1 MKPLFNIRP
10 NEKNWTKEVDYKL
23 FQLGKA
29 HGMWGRTREIAI
41 QWASVQ
47 NTLNFTIKSP
57 HTLLFTGGHG
67 FLETYDVSPN
77 DYEDEN
83 RILDFLNFR
92 DPYSAVYRD
101 FPGKIQWID
110 TGIEA
115 DLHQRV
121 DFWIHQENR
130 VLDRS
135 IAKKTKNFFF
145 EPSMTS
151 NEILKGL
158 DYGANL
164 ISNLQ
169 AKGCNTVILGGLGKG
184 ANFSNLLFYCAQSHR
199 ALNELEFLSIEES
212 KKVKRAIQKHPL
224 TRDIFTQ
231 INYFAGFEL
240 VVLLGSLL
248 QAADFGMTI
257 ILEGRTASTALFI
270 ARHWYE
276 VIDQKVFVINTPND
290 HLEPFLLG
298 GNENNILCSS
308 TSEAFP
314 GITGPSALH
323 TLQTIARLLK

>member
-10 NEKNWTKEVDYKL
+10 NEKNWIKEVDYKL

-29 HGMWGRTREIAI
+29 YGKWSRTREIAI
-41 QWASVQ
+41 RWASIQ
-47 NTLNFTIKSP
+47 NTLDFRIKNP
-57 HTLLFTGGHG
+57 HTLLFNGGHG
-67 FLETYDVSPN
+67 FLATYDQSPN
-77 DYEDEN
+77 DYADES

-101 FPGKIQWID
+101 FPGKIQWVD

-158 DYGANL
+158 DYGSNL

-184 ANFSNLLFYCAQSHR
+184 ADFSNLVFYCAQSQVS
-199 ALNELEFLSIEES
+199 LNKLTFLSREEIA
-212 KKVKRAIQKHPL
+212 KVKRALQKHPL
-224 TRDIFTQ
+224 SRDVFTQ

-240 VVLLGSLL
+240 VVLLGALL

-257 ILEGRTASTALFI
+257 ILEGRTAATALYI

-276 VIDQKVFVINTPND
+276 VIDQKVFVIETPSDPLEQYLLNQINTST
-290 HLEPFLLG
+290 LG
-298 GNENNILCSS
+298 MGV
-308 TSEAFP
+308 SEAFP
-314 GITGPSALH
+314 GLSGPQALH
-323 TLQTIARLLK
+323 TLQTLSRLFK